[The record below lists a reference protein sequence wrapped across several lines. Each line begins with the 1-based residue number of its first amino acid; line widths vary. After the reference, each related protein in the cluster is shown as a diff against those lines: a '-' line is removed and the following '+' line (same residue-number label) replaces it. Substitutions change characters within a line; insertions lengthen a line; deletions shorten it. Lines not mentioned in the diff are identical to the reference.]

1 MSKIISIINYKG
13 GVGKTTLTLQIGL
26 GFSNLFQKKVL
37 LVDLDPQC
45 SLSVSCLKDYQW
57 IQHVEE
63 KGSVISIIEEYYL
76 GNYTFS
82 EDWLLNLEQDKTM
95 YILPGHLNLPEYE
108 MKLLTSKPMYQT
120 TEEFEKTRFLILS
133 KSLEKIKKNYDLILL
148 DCPPNIYMLSRN
160 AILASDYYL
169 IPTIPDFISSYGI
182 PFIYHHIEEFKKNWN
197 HHSQFLGIILNK
209 VKLQKGQLVKEH
221 LQEWNH
227 LQNKFN
233 SKVFSSVISDRILVS
248 TIMRKKINI
257 YEETSKKYSLVKNE
271 FINLVQEINK
281 HIDFP
286 DKFF

>member
-1 MSKIISIINYKG
+1 MSKIVSIINYKG

-57 IQHVEE
+57 IQHIEE

-82 EDWLLNLEQDKTM
+82 EDWLLNLEQDKSM
-95 YILPGHLNLPEYE
+95 HILPGHLNLPEYE

-120 TEEFEKTRFLILS
+120 TEEFERTRFLILL
-133 KSLEKIKKNYDLILL
+133 KSLEKIKKYYDLILL

-233 SKVFSSVISDRILVS
+233 NKVFNSVISDRILVS

-257 YEETSKKYSLVKNE
+257 FQETSKKYLSVKNE

-281 HIDFP
+281 QIDFSN
-286 DKFF
+286 KFF

>member
-45 SLSVSCLKDYQW
+45 SLSVSCLRDYQW